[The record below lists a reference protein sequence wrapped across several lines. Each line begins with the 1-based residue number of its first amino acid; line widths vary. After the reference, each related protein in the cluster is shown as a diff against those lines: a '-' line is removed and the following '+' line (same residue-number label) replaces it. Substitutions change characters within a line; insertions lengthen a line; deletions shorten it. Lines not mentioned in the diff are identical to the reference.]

1 MPKIP
6 RHFHFVFGLK
16 PQVEPFHV
24 VYYLCLKSC
33 LDINR
38 PERITLYYHYEPHG
52 EWWEMIRPHLE
63 LEQVPLVPQVSSMN
77 YTNSYARE
85 NRHAHHADFI
95 RLEKLRDKGGV
106 YADMD
111 TLFIRPLPDHLF
123 EKSCV
128 LGREADLPYEP
139 GSSVKQESLCNAL
152 IMAEPGAPF
161 VRRWLEGMPAAFC
174 QEWSAHSCQLA
185 ARLRW
190 QFPEEVHVEPER
202 SFYPY
207 MWTPAEI
214 TRLLVECHGD
224 WEGVYSVH
232 LWNHLWWSRHRF
244 KFTSFNGER
253 LTERFIR
260 QGSTTYTKAARC
272 HLPDANRHGVVRR
285 YLRDTRE
292 LAAEFWARRTEFR
305 RWLRSRVN
313 G

>member
-1 MPKIP
+1 MPRIP
-6 RHFHFVFGLK
+6 RHFHFIFGLK

-63 LEQVPLVPQVSSMN
+63 LEQVSLVPQVSSMN
-77 YTNSYARE
+77 YDNTYARE

-95 RLEKLRDKGGV
+95 RLEKLRDYGGV

-128 LGREADLPYEP
+128 LGREADFPHEP
-139 GSSVKQESLCNAL
+139 GSSVAEESLCNAL

-161 VRRWLEGMPAAFC
+161 VRRWLEETPGVFG

-190 QFPEEVHVEPER
+190 QHPEEVHVEPER

-207 MWTPAEI
+207 MWTPTDI
-214 TRLLVECHGD
+214 TRLLLECHGD
-224 WEGVYSVH
+224 WDGVYSVH

-244 KFTSFNGER
+244 EFTSFSGER

-260 QGSTTYTKAARC
+260 QGSTTYTKAARR
-272 HLPDANRHGVVRR
+272 HLPDANRHGVMRR
-285 YLRDTRE
+285 YLRDARE
-292 LAAEFWARRTEFR
+292 LVAELWARRTEVR
-305 RWLRSRVN
+305 RWLRSRLN
-313 G
+313 P